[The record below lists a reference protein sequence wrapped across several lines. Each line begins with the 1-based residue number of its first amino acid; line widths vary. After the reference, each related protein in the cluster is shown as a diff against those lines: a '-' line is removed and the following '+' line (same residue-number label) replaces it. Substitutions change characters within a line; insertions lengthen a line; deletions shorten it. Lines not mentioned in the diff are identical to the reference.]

1 MSKYIPVFVEDSK
14 VQVNQNRYDELLH
27 KEALL
32 ETIERLH
39 NEMSDYAFR
48 DAVRFIFKY
57 EKGKNDE

>member
-14 VQVNQNRYDELLH
+14 VQVNQSRYDELLH

-39 NEMSDYAFR
+39 NEMTDYAFR

>member
-14 VQVNQNRYDELLH
+14 VQVNQSRYDELLH

-57 EKGKNDE
+57 EKVKNDE